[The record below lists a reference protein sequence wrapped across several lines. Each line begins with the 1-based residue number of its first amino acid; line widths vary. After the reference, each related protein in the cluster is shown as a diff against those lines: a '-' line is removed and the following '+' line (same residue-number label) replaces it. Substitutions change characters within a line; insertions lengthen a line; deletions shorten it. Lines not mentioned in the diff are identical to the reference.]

1 MKHAN
6 DIQEAVNLILNLMQS
21 TIEYKGGFISKD
33 KDFEPYGFMRL
44 TFWDKN
50 FKEYNATTI
59 INAGSKNATAKQIIK
74 AVLRDARCFI

>member
-1 MKHAN
+1 MKRAK
-6 DIQEAVNLILNLMQS
+6 DIIEATNLILNLMQS

-50 FKEYNATTI
+50 FKEYNSTTI
-59 INAGSKNATAKQIIK
+59 INDGSKYGTAPQIVK
-74 AVLRDARCFI
+74 AINRDARCFA